1 MSISR
6 ELGTWTQVRLNYPD
20 KKAQYSD
27 AINQGF
33 RSMSIPRST
42 AEQWAVL
49 SAVVEL
55 GSYAKAADALHRS
68 QPAVSYAIANLQES
82 LGVKLLEIQGR
93 RAVLSAHGDTL
104 LKRARSVLREFE
116 TVERLAQV
124 LKQGWEPRLRLV
136 VDAAFPRARLL
147 EIVSE
152 AQSRCADTQLQLED
166 AVLSGAEEAITEGTA
181 DVVVTTAVPP
191 GALGTWLMDV
201 TFVAVANPSHELFAL
216 GRELTA
222 EDLEHHTQA
231 VVRDSGR
238 LHSRDAGW
246 PGSNT
251 RCTVT
256 SVETSLALVRAGL
269 AFAWLPE
276 HVVASS
282 VGADELRALPLTA
295 GGLRKMPLYLVL
307 VKPALAGP
315 AAQVVMEG
323 FQRHIEI
330 TRA

>member
-1 MSISR
+1 MA
-6 ELGTWTQVRLNYPD
+6 V
-20 KKAQYSD
+20 
-27 AINQGF
+27 
-33 RSMSIPRST
+33 PRTS

-55 GSYAKAADALHRS
+55 GSYAKAAAALHRS

-93 RAVLSAHGDTL
+93 RAVLTAHGDTL
-104 LKRARSVLREFE
+104 LKRARSVLRELE

-124 LKQGWEPRLRLV
+124 LKRGWEPRLRLV

-152 AQSRCADTQLQLED
+152 AQARCADTQLQLED

-181 DVVVTTAVPP
+181 DVVVTTLVPP
-191 GALGTWLMDV
+191 GVLGTWLLDV
-201 TFVAVANPSHELFAL
+201 TFVAVASPAHAL
-216 GRELTA
+216 MKLERVEV

-238 LHSRDAGW
+238 LRPRDSGW
-246 PGSNT
+246 LGSVS

-256 SVETSLALVRAGL
+256 SVEASLALVRAGL

-276 HVVASS
+276 HLVAEPLRT
-282 VGADELRALPLTA
+282 GALRALPLAA
-295 GGLRKMPLYLVL
+295 GATRKVPLYLVL

-323 FQRHIEI
+323 FQRHAP
-330 TRA
+330 TA